1 MARLLYSRKK
11 SVEHLRE
18 VDSELALAIDACGSF
33 DLKVGVFSSPFESLL
48 RSIVFQSVSTKAATT
63 IHARVV
69 DTIRGPRQAA
79 LSPERVLRCDQDKLR
94 AAGLSWAK
102 VEAMRDLARKTRAG
116 IVPEREGLAGLSD
129 REIIDRL
136 VQVRGIGQWTVEML
150 LIFSLGRPDVLPA
163 TDLGVRKGFARV
175 FGLEELPAPKAL
187 LAYGERW
194 APYRSVASWYL
205 WRSTELPADVVLSSR
220 LT

>member
-1 MARLLYSRKK
+1 M
-11 SVEHLRE
+11 
-18 VDSELALAIDACGSF
+18 
-33 DLKVGVFSSPFESLL
+33 LL

-69 DTIRGPRQAA
+69 DTIRGRRQAPLA
-79 LSPERVLRCDQDKLR
+79 PERVLKCSKDKLR
-94 AAGLSWAK
+94 EAGLSWAK
-102 VEAMRDLARKTRAG
+102 VEAMRDLARKTRDG
-116 IVPEREGLAGLSD
+116 IVPERDGLAGLSD
-129 REIIDRL
+129 REIIERI

-175 FGLEELPAPKAL
+175 YGLDEMPTPKAL

-205 WRSTELPADVVLSSR
+205 WRSTELPEDIILGMR
-220 LT
+220 D